1 MARDKRLL
9 GAIAFLISA
18 ACAAIVQAAIVRLY
32 IDAAVMGT
40 WTYFAETFGVKPP
53 PNGPNKYCFDY
64 CAADLPFIAG
74 WIAIG
79 SFTIALALVFHAW
92 WKPFR
97 PGI

>member
-9 GAIAFLISA
+9 GVIIFLISA
-18 ACAAIVQAAIVRLY
+18 ACAAIIQAAIVRLY

-40 WTYFAETFGVKPP
+40 WTHVAETFAVQAP
-53 PNGPNKYCFDY
+53 PNGPNEYCFDY
-64 CAADLPFIAG
+64 CVADLPFTAG

-79 SFTIALALVFHAW
+79 SFAIALALVCHAW